1 MHVDALIASFT
12 STGFQQHGQ
21 FLFDFILERWQ
32 QQRRQLVWSLI
43 VQQSMELLVFHRIKR
58 VLTWQQ

>member
-21 FLFDFILERWQ
+21 FLFDIILERWQ
-32 QQRRQLVWSLI
+32 QQQWQLVWSLI
-43 VQQSMELLVFHRIKR
+43 VQQSMELLVSHRIKQ
-58 VLTWQQ
+58 VFKWQQ